1 MQSFRPQV
9 VDDAIDANVPRS
21 YIQIWRSK
29 PSAHW
34 PCSSTGCVLMT
45 SPLLLRWTQMTS
57 LRTRTDGTSGVVGLS
72 AHAVSRVAAI
82 AQMATDVAEKRRR
95 VVVRERS
102 GNMQGLSVKGRRHV
116 RGISLCSVSKNSDR
130 IFINRHRKGPIST
143 IHSSHALAARAKT
156 FSSSAVTATRVAQ
169 PYVLA
174 TAFEWLMLSLQREV
188 VREQLQG
195 AAALLLSALRLSESI
210 PALPEATREIITAG
224 ARDLP
229 PQTASMGTRS
239 RVTRWID
246 AAAVLESQ
254 GLWQASWELLHLL
267 LDRCRSDSP
276 TDAARRAFVH
286 ARLGRVARVAG
297 HVDDAEH
304 WYRDALQLSER
315 LPDAMQWSDA
325 RPHALLGLCILA
337 VSRGNYAKG
346 QSYARRVLHE
356 NAPTLYQVQA
366 FLVFALIKRKLG
378 RSPEA
383 LTWLWRAFDA
393 LPVDD
398 VRQIDVL
405 ITLAETAVELQ
416 QPEAAVRARLA
427 ALALA
432 RTPRHA
438 AAALSGLLAIAAHVH
453 GSREVRFTQHLEQ
466 SAWGHA
472 LSTRLATPPSRAM
485 LLRATQ
491 EWIANPEA
499 FGLQPYDVTLLHIGA
514 VRLALSM
521 PDDVLRANLTWSER
535 ALDRVEELATRHA
548 YNERLFELDAL
559 RGEWRARHARM
570 TSHDMLAH
578 PDRAEV
584 AREEAASQAL
594 NRSRAVTRLVRER
607 FPAAMDRHALLR

>member
-1 MQSFRPQV
+1 
-9 VDDAIDANVPRS
+9 
-21 YIQIWRSK
+21 
-29 PSAHW
+29 
-34 PCSSTGCVLMT
+34 
-45 SPLLLRWTQMTS
+45 
-57 LRTRTDGTSGVVGLS
+57 
-72 AHAVSRVAAI
+72 
-82 AQMATDVAEKRRR
+82 
-95 VVVRERS
+95 
-102 GNMQGLSVKGRRHV
+102 
-116 RGISLCSVSKNSDR
+116 
-130 IFINRHRKGPIST
+130 
-143 IHSSHALAARAKT
+143 
-156 FSSSAVTATRVAQ
+156 
-169 PYVLA
+169 
-174 TAFEWLMLSLQREV
+174 MLSLQREV

-195 AAALLLSALRLSESI
+195 AAALLLSALRISQSI
-210 PALPEATREIITAG
+210 PALPEATREIIDAG
-224 ARDLP
+224 TRDLP

-239 RVTRWID
+239 RFARWID

-254 GLWQASWELLHLL
+254 GLWQASWDLLQLL
-267 LDRCRSDSP
+267 LDRCRSDTP
-276 TDAARRAFVH
+276 MDGARRAFVH

-304 WYRDALQLSER
+304 WYRDALQLSQR
-315 LPDAMQWSDA
+315 LPEAMQWSDA

-346 QSYARRVLHE
+346 QSYARRVLNA
-356 NAPTLYQVQA
+356 NAPDLYHVQA
-366 FLVFALIKRKLG
+366 FLVFALIERKLG

-405 ITLAETAVELQ
+405 ITLAETALELQ
-416 QPEAAVRARLA
+416 HPEAAVRARLA

-438 AAALSGLLAIAAHVH
+438 AAALSGLLAIAAHMH
-453 GSREVRFTQHLEQ
+453 GSREVRFAQHLEQ

-521 PDDVLRANLTWSER
+521 PDDVVRANLTWSER

-559 RGEWRARHARM
+559 RGEFHARRARM
-570 TSHDMLAH
+570 TSEEVLAH
-578 PDRAEV
+578 EDDAAITR
-584 AREEAASQAL
+584 EAAASTAL
-594 NRSRAVTRLVRER
+594 SRSRAVTRLVRER